1 MLPSKDKLMI
11 TKDIIEEKQAIAPMF
26 VSFMFKYE
34 KKDITRKNAIP
45 LKTEKNRCEIEF
57 ENIYYLFLLKEAVWN
72 SVKTFTSHSN
82 FLIVK
87 RN

>member
-45 LKTEKNRCEIEF
+45 LKTEK
-57 ENIYYLFLLKEAVWN
+57 
-72 SVKTFTSHSN
+72 
-82 FLIVK
+82 K
-87 RN
+87 R